1 VLGLVRIFL
10 GIVTFAGLVHLAREI
25 PPLLSARR
33 ALQQRTSNSAR
44 YNAWRG
50 GAARSPD
57 LLDRTEAEIITARL
71 KRLALIAVA
80 VIVALLVVLFG
91 PGYLP
96 E

>member
-1 VLGLVRIFL
+1 MLFR
-10 GIVTFAGLVHLAREI
+10 
-25 PPLLSARR
+25 S
-33 ALQQRTSNSAR
+33 
-44 YNAWRG
+44 NAWRG

-80 VIVALLVVLFG
+80 VIVALLVVLFA